1 MVYDDARE
9 SEVTSLEKLA
19 SELTARGFETRLAVP
34 QGHVPSLAITNPQ
47 ATALSETVIVGEDWY
62 WWSWGEKVAPVAEV
76 SEAAGV
82 IARVLSAGSSST

>member
-1 MVYDDARE
+1 MAVETSRE
-9 SEVTSLEKLA
+9 AEITVLEKLA
-19 SELTARGFETRLAVP
+19 AELASLGFETRLAVP

-47 ATALSETVIVGEDWY
+47 ATALSETVVAGEDWF
-62 WWSWGEKVAPVAEV
+62 WWSWAEKVAPVADA